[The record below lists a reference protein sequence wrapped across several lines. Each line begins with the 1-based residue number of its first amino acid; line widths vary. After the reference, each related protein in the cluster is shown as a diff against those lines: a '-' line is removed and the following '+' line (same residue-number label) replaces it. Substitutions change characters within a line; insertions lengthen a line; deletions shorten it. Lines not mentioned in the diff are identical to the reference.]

1 MHITI
6 CCVVHVCCCCWRV
19 CCWCCCCCCR
29 CCCSCFCFH
38 TACKSPKVHPA
49 ANYPMLQG
57 HGGVVDQVMPCQ
69 VRQEAPREVQ
79 HALESGRAIWSV
91 APAPWKLCR
100 LQAPLAWHDCY
111 ALPKVKDP
119 WRQKTKVLSMQ
130 QRAGLLC
137 ATLAMQL
144 SIVVTTTTTTT
155 TPPHHH
161 HHDHHS
167 PTATMFLCNWSLE
180 QTLPCNRH
188 LKVPLTRK
196 ECQRDAFRHDDE
208 VDHHHSTWR
217 QAWVRWL
224 QHTKWGST

>member
-6 CCVVHVCCCCWRV
+6 CCVVHVRCCCWRV

-91 APAPWKLCR
+91 APAPWKLCK

-119 WRQKTKVLSMQ
+119 WRQKSKGACNATTC
-130 QRAGLLC
+130 GL
-137 ATLAMQL
+137 
-144 SIVVTTTTTTT
+144 
-155 TPPHHH
+155 
-161 HHDHHS
+161 
-167 PTATMFLCNWSLE
+167 LCNWSLE